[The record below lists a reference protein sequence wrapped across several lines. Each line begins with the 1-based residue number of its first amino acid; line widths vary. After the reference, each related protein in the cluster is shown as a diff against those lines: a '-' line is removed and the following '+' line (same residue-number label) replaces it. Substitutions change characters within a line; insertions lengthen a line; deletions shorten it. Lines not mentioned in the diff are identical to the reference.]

1 MTLMKFIPLLLAI
14 SGAWLPLNAATVST
28 TLYSQLG
35 PIQNA
40 WYSDASLPYPQ
51 ALGDNFQTTASW
63 SVQNFGWRGVY
74 TDNALPADIF
84 AVNVWATGSNGLPT
98 FTLTL
103 DRGAV
108 TRTDTGTQ
116 TPWGWNIYDY
126 SLALN
131 QPLLLNP
138 GNYILEVQNN
148 TPGAIANWA
157 WITAAGPQFLYHVE
171 GTWYAGDS
179 GNPQFSIQGEAV
191 PEPGVAALLTLACA
205 AAMGR
210 RRERAQRTGASH
222 GNIL

>member
-1 MTLMKFIPLLLAI
+1 MKFIPLLLAI

-35 PIQNA
+35 TIQNA

-74 TDNALPADIF
+74 TDNALLADTF
-84 AVNVWATGSNGLPT
+84 AVNVWVTGSNGLPT

-103 DRGAV
+103 DGGAV

-131 QPLLLNP
+131 RPLLLNP

-148 TPGAIANWA
+148 TPGATANWA
-157 WITAAGPQFLYHVE
+157 WITAAGPRFLYHVE

-179 GNPQFSIQGEAV
+179 GDPQFSIQGEVV
-191 PEPGVAALLTLACA
+191 PEPGVAALLTLVGA
-205 AAMGR
+205 AAIGR
-210 RRERAQRTGASH
+210 RRKRV
-222 GNIL
+222 L